1 MQLFN
6 HISLACTRSPCKA
19 RAVRLFEIMRPLTD
33 QRQLFISRHWS
44 FFGRAGYCDNLLLV
58 IHAIF
63 CSTPALPKVKSSGPS
78 CRECHMQREHKKDWL
93 QRVLSGSNLLSER
106 QERSDCEKH
115 VLHQNLYHSAHDF
128 SCSLTVLAYTCTS
141 ACSVSNSRR
150 PEQSSKCTHQ
160 NYSLLDETAMKM
172 FLATTTE
179 YSIFNAVTLPASI
192 CSNYCAAL
200 CRANR
205 ERSADIK

>member
-1 MQLFN
+1 MG
-6 HISLACTRSPCKA
+6 P
-19 RAVRLFEIMRPLTD
+19 P
-33 QRQLFISRHWS
+33 
-44 FFGRAGYCDNLLLV
+44 AGN
-58 IHAIF
+58 AI
-63 CSTPALPKVKSSGPS
+63 
-78 CRECHMQREHKKDWL
+78 CRESTRKTGCKECCQDQISSQRGRKGATVKNMCSIKTSITVL
-93 QRVLSGSNLLSER
+93 MTSAVLS
-106 QERSDCEKH
+106 H
-115 VLHQNLYHSAHDF
+115 F
-128 SCSLTVLAYTCTS
+128 LAYTCTS
-141 ACSVSNSRR
+141 ACSVSNSHR